1 MRVRVTLAMAF
12 VLLPAAALAQPAP
25 DSNPTPAAPDI
36 SVLPDTQVIG
46 STPLPGSGI
55 GINKVPEN
63 ARVLDSGDIAIDG
76 TPDALRTLNEQ
87 IGGVSLD
94 DAAGNS
100 NQPDLFYHGFQAS
113 PLVGTPEGI
122 AVYVNGARFNQP
134 FGDTVNWDLLP
145 SIAINTMTLEG
156 SNPVFGLN
164 ALGGSLSVQMQNG
177 FTFQGAE
184 ADMYGGS
191 YGRLTAEG
199 QYGKQVG
206 NFATYLAINSTT
218 NSGWRYDSSSQL
230 EKIYGDIGYRS
241 DRAEIHLNILGADNI
256 LNGPGTVPVQLLDAQ
271 RSAAFTSPNAIAN
284 KYAMINLNGTF
295 QVTPAT
301 SVQTVL
307 YYENLRQQVN
317 NGNSP
322 NFAPCGNGPGGFLCE
337 SPGVP
342 LTGLNG
348 SPIPNYLNGGPY
360 SELDTQTINTNGYG
374 ASIEATNKSAF
385 LGMANQLV
393 VGASYDGG
401 QTNFQAQNY
410 AGGLTLQNRNFI
422 GPGIA
427 INQADGSIVPVNLN
441 DGNNYYG
448 LFFSDSLN
456 ITKKLTATLSGREN
470 IAQISMVDLLGTSL
484 NGNHSYQHFNP
495 AIGLTYDVTPHFNA
509 YANYAVSN
517 RAPTPAELSCA
528 DPASPCSLANFFVA
542 DPNLKQVVAETA
554 TVGLRGDF
562 NPFGK
567 AKLSWNLDAYRTSA
581 ADDILFVESQV
592 QGRAYFQNIGNDLR
606 QGVDAGLK
614 LQTGRLQSWIDYS
627 YTDATFQS
635 PLVLNSPNNPGANA
649 QGLIFVRPG
658 SQMPGIPPQQLK
670 LGTSYN
676 VTEAWVVGATAIAAS
691 GQYLFGDEAN
701 LLPTTGAYFV
711 TNLNSSY
718 QITDHIQIF
727 GMIENMFNANYYT
740 YGALSQTSAVPIVQ
754 APGATNPR
762 SLSPASPIIT
772 YGGIRVTF

>member
-1 MRVRVTLAMAF
+1 MRVRVTLAMAL

-25 DSNPTPAAPDI
+25 DSNPSPAAPDI

-76 TPDALRTLNEQ
+76 TPDALRTLDEQ

-94 DAAGNS
+94 SSSGNS

-164 ALGGSLSVQMQNG
+164 ALGGSLAVQMQNG
-177 FTFQGAE
+177 FTYQGAE

-206 NFATYLAINSTT
+206 NFATYLAITSTT
-218 NSGWRYDSSSQL
+218 DSGWRYDSSSQL

-271 RSAAFTSPNAIAN
+271 RSAAFTSPNAVAN

-322 NFAPCGNGPGGFLCE
+322 NFAPCGGASGGFLCE

-342 LTGLNG
+342 LTGLSG

-360 SELDTQTINTNGYG
+360 SELSNQTINTNGYG
-374 ASIEATNKSAF
+374 ASIEATNKSNF

-427 INQADGSIVPVNLN
+427 INQANGSIVPVNLN

-448 LFFSDSLN
+448 LFFSDSLSLS
-456 ITKKLTATLSGREN
+456 KKLTATLSGREN
-470 IAQISMVDLLGTSL
+470 IAQISMVDMLGTAL

-562 NPFGK
+562 NPFDK
-567 AKLSWNLDAYRTSA
+567 AKLSWNLDAYRTTA

-676 VTEAWVVGATAIAAS
+676 VTEAWVIGATAIAAS

-701 LLPTTGAYFV
+701 LLPNTGAYFV
-711 TNLNSSY
+711 TSLNSSY

-754 APGATNPR
+754 APGASNPR
-762 SLSPASPIIT
+762 ALSPASPIIT